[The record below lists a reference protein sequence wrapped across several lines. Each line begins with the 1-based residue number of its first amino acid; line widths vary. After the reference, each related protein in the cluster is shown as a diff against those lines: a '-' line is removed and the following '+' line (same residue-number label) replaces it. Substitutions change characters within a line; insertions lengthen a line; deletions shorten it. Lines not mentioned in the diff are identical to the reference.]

1 MSQNSL
7 TSKRGGDR
15 RLNQTGI
22 LGPSNKKPFEGSLID
37 QSQVNGSV
45 KEKFKIVVVGDPKTG
60 KSSLIENQRDTR
72 FNGNLDTQCVDP
84 VRKEKHL
91 QVTSRSSEPEAKVA
105 T

>member
-1 MSQNSL
+1 MSQNSF
-7 TSKRGGDR
+7 TSKISGDR
-15 RLNQTGI
+15 RSNQTGI
-22 LGPSNKKPFEGSLID
+22 LGTSNKKPFEGSLID
-37 QSQVNGSV
+37 QSKLNGSA

-72 FNGNLDTQCVDP
+72 FNGNLDTPCVDP

-91 QVTSRSSEPEAKVA
+91 QVTSRISEHVAKVA